1 MIVDTYG
8 VPTYK
13 EANPVI
19 VSFVTFPFLFG
30 MMFGDMGHGSLLLM
44 VGIYMTVKGNEDG
57 GMAGKLRYI
66 LLLMGMFAVYCGLI
80 YNEFFALPINLFTSC
95 YMTDPEDKLY
105 AANVKLIADP
115 DVVPLLYDSPRT
127 LWHPSQS

>member
-1 MIVDTYG
+1 
-8 VPTYK
+8 
-13 EANPVI
+13 
-19 VSFVTFPFLFG
+19 
-30 MMFGDMGHGSLLLM
+30 
-44 VGIYMTVKGNEDG
+44 MTVKGNEDG

-95 YMTDPEDKLY
+95 YMTDPLDKNY
-105 AANVKLIADP
+105 IADVKMIPDP
-115 DVVPLLYDSPRT
+115 DVVPLVNDAPRT